1 MKIKLFL
8 VAIILL
14 TISSCTKQI
23 KHDFLYL
30 NANQLKP
37 LGIELN
43 NKGLFYKNENIIWN
57 ETQEKYTCL
66 AFYCTNDNYLT
77 TKRFNVNETLKRKNC
92 ADSFLVRMKMTR
104 NDFYPL
110 IIGGINKYI
119 GVNIENAPEDIRLL
133 PVAIR
138 MAETNLSKRKDT
150 LIIWLRPTESLKKLL
165 PKGINMEDYVRSR
178 VHAPNTYRF

>member
-8 VAIILL
+8 TAIILIA
-14 TISSCTKQI
+14 ISSCTKQV
-23 KHDFLYL
+23 KPDFLYL

-37 LGIELN
+37 LGFELN
-43 NKGLFYKNENIIWN
+43 NKGLFYKNENSIWN
-57 ETQEKYTCL
+57 ETLEKYACL
-66 AFYCTNDNYLT
+66 AFYCTNNNYLT
-77 TKRFNVNETLKRKNC
+77 TKRFDVNDTLKRKNS

-119 GVNIENAPEDIRLL
+119 GVNNENTPEDIKLL
-133 PVAIR
+133 PIAIR

-165 PKGINMEDYVRSR
+165 PKGIHMEDYVRSR
-178 VHAPNTYRF
+178 VHAPSAFRL